1 MVKRAKVN
9 DQSREDFEKELEN
22 EEENQK
28 DKSVTEENQT

>member
-9 DQSREDFEKELEN
+9 DQSREDFVKELEN

-28 DKSVTEENQT
+28 DKSASEENQT